1 MWVGDYFWRLARQ
14 VPDATA
20 WEAALSKMKGGIPL
34 SVSLPKKRQTLSAP
48 ESGAQEEAEPGEA
61 RGGKKKKFKGG
72 GGGGGAGMKGG
83 KRQSSAF

>member
-1 MWVGDYFWRLARQ
+1 MGTLLGWLAWQ

-72 GGGGGAGMKGG
+72 GGGGGMKGG